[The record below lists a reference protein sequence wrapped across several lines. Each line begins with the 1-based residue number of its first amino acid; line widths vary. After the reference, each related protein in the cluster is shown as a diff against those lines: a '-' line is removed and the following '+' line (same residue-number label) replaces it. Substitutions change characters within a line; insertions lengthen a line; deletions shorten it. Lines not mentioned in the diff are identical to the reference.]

1 MQKLRF
7 YIFLKNE
14 LLAIFIGILLLRGP
28 MRMGKNSPHDFD
40 GNLGQSNAHV
50 DIFESSFNIL
60 IFRGFYPTLLF
71 KWNIMG
77 YYARQ
82 WTLMY
87 NEWG

>member
-40 GNLGQSNAHV
+40 GNLGQS
-50 DIFESSFNIL
+50 SSQPIVPMIIGNNIL
-60 IFRGFYPTLLF
+60 LLP
-71 KWNIMG
+71 
-77 YYARQ
+77 R
-82 WTLMY
+82 
-87 NEWG
+87 